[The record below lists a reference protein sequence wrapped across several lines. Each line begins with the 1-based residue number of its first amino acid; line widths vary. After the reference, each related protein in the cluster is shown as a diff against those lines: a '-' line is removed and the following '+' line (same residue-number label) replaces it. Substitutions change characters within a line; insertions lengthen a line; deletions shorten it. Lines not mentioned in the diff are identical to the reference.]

1 MSTSRDDSPGARQCP
16 ACSADSGEPVLAG
29 PDGRCTSC
37 GQPLVINADHVEKD
51 LGQVVG
57 VSDRG
62 LRHQR
67 NEDAFHIAVVPTA
80 TGQVAVA
87 IVSDGVSSAP
97 RPDEASLTAVRTG
110 MKLLAEGVQRGDDPA
125 EASLAAVNAAAR
137 ALAEL
142 VGADGAPAA
151 TYVSAVVSQELMT
164 ICWLGDSRAYWL
176 AAEGLAPG
184 GPNDTIDIT
193 GGSRRITRDDSLAEE
208 MVTAGLASMDDAM
221 ASPQA
226 HVITRWLGADVA
238 APEPHV
244 TRFEPPG
251 RGIVLV
257 CSDGLWNYQPE
268 AAGLAQIALPEAF
281 HDPSSAADALLKFAL
296 DAGGMDNITVV
307 LVPFPLVRP
316 APLPRRIRHDRL
328 RLHHRRRPEPVP
340 ARGWPRRERG
350 GYRVVRGGRRHR
362 GAGRRGG

>member
-164 ICWLGDSRAYWL
+164 VCWLGDSRAYWL

-226 HVITRWLGADVA
+226 HVITRWLGADLPDPLA
-238 APEPHV
+238 HIEQFTP
-244 TRFEPPG
+244 TGPG
-251 RGIVLV
+251 VLLV
-257 CSDGLWNYQPE
+257 CSDGLWNYRQE
-268 AAGLAQIALPEAF
+268 AAELAAMAMPAALERPLDA
-281 HDPSSAADALLKFAL
+281 AADLVKFAI
-296 DAGGMDNITVV
+296 DSGGLDNITVV
-307 LVPFPLVRP
+307 LIPFP
-316 APLPRRIRHDRL
+316 PR
-328 RLHHRRRPEPVP
+328 
-340 ARGWPRRERG
+340 
-350 GYRVVRGGRRHR
+350 
-362 GAGRRGG
+362 

>member
-62 LRHQR
+62 LRHHR

-80 TGQVAVA
+80 AGQVAVA

-97 RPDEASLTAVRTG
+97 RPDEASLMAVRTAMG
-110 MKLLAEGVQRGDDPA
+110 PLAEGVQRGDDPA
-125 EASLAAVNAAAR
+125 EASLTAVNAAAR
-137 ALAEL
+137 ALTEL
-142 VGADGAPAA
+142 AGADGAPAA
-151 TYVSAVVSQELMT
+151 TYVSAVVSQELIT

-208 MVTAGLASMDDAM
+208 MVAAGLT
-221 ASPQA
+221 P
-226 HVITRWLGADVA
+226 TG
-238 APEPHV
+238 
-244 TRFEPPG
+244 PG
-251 RGIVLV
+251 VLLV
-257 CSDGLWNYQPE
+257 CSDGLWNYRQE
-268 AAGLAQIALPEAF
+268 AAELAVMAMPAALERPLDA
-281 HDPSSAADALLKFAL
+281 AADLVKFAI
-296 DAGGMDNITVV
+296 DSGGLDNITVV
-307 LVPFPLVRP
+307 LIPFP
-316 APLPRRIRHDRL
+316 PR
-328 RLHHRRRPEPVP
+328 
-340 ARGWPRRERG
+340 
-350 GYRVVRGGRRHR
+350 
-362 GAGRRGG
+362 

>member
-29 PDGRCTSC
+29 PDGRCPSC

-62 LRHQR
+62 LRHHR

-80 TGQVAVA
+80 AGQVAVA

-110 MKLLAEGVQRGDDPA
+110 MALLAEGVQRGDDPS
-125 EASLAAVNAAAR
+125 EVSLTAVNAAAR

-142 VGADGAPAA
+142 AAADGAPAA
-151 TYVSAVVSQELMT
+151 TYVSAVVSQELIT

-176 AAEGLAPG
+176 AAEGLTPG

-208 MVTAGLASMDDAM
+208 MVAAGLATMDDAM

-226 HVITRWLGADVA
+226 HVITRWLGADLPDPLA
-238 APEPHV
+238 HIEQFTP
-244 TRFEPPG
+244 TGPG
-251 RGIVLV
+251 VLLV
-257 CSDGLWNYQPE
+257 CSDGLWNYRQE
-268 AAGLAQIALPEAF
+268 AAELAVMAMPAALERPLDA
-281 HDPSSAADALLKFAL
+281 AADLVKFAI
-296 DAGGMDNITVV
+296 DSGGLDNITVV
-307 LVPFPLVRP
+307 LIPFP
-316 APLPRRIRHDRL
+316 PR
-328 RLHHRRRPEPVP
+328 
-340 ARGWPRRERG
+340 
-350 GYRVVRGGRRHR
+350 
-362 GAGRRGG
+362 

>member
-16 ACSADSGEPVLAG
+16 ACSADSGEQVLAG

-62 LRHQR
+62 LRHHR

-80 TGQVAVA
+80 AGQVAVA

-125 EASLAAVNAAAR
+125 EASLT
-137 ALAEL
+137 
-142 VGADGAPAA
+142 AA
-151 TYVSAVVSQELMT
+151 TYVSAVVSRELIT
-164 ICWLGDSRAYWL
+164 ISWLGDSRAYWL
-176 AAEGLAPG
+176 AAEGLTPG

-208 MVTAGLASMDDAM
+208 MVAAGLASMDDAM

-226 HVITRWLGADVA
+226 HVITRWLGADLPDPLA
-238 APEPHV
+238 HLEQFTP
-244 TRFEPPG
+244 TGPG
-251 RGIVLV
+251 VLLLA
-257 CSDGLWNYQPE
+257 SDGLWNYRQE
-268 AAGLAQIALPEAF
+268 AAELAAMAMPAALERPLDA
-281 HDPSSAADALLKFAL
+281 AADLVKFAI
-296 DAGGMDNITVV
+296 DSGGLDNITVV
-307 LVPFPLVRP
+307 LIPFPP
-316 APLPRRIRHDRL
+316 Q
-328 RLHHRRRPEPVP
+328 
-340 ARGWPRRERG
+340 
-350 GYRVVRGGRRHR
+350 
-362 GAGRRGG
+362 